1 MSQNTHMIRK
11 AFLIPLG
18 VDTFLLLVLLVLS
31 LLPQGSATERL
42 VFTLFFLPCLYL
54 FLESLL
60 RRVTV
65 DEAGIRIR
73 KLWREKAVSWGEVT
87 HVGCLNLHR
96 KVYLL
101 LTTLKGFFILSN
113 SLDGF
118 SALVEEIVDRV
129 DPEKIE
135 EEVRLQAGR
144 SLSGVA
150 HIVLAWVAAALMIG
164 ILLIKTIPML
174 V

>member
-1 MSQNTHMIRK
+1 MSRNTHTIRK

-18 VDTFLLLVLLVLS
+18 VDAFLLLSLLVLS

-42 VFTLFFLPCLYL
+42 VFTLLFLPCLYL
-54 FLESLL
+54 FIESLL

-65 DEAGIRIR
+65 DETGIRIR
-73 KLWREKAVSWGEVT
+73 KLWREKAVSWDEIT

-96 KVYLL
+96 KVYVL
-101 LTTLKGFFILSN
+101 LTTLKGFFIVSN

-118 SALVEEIVDRV
+118 SALVEEIVGRV
-129 DPEKIE
+129 DPEKVE
-135 EEVRLQAGR
+135 EEVRLQMGR

-150 HIVLAWVAAALMIG
+150 HIVLAWVAVALMIG

>member
-1 MSQNTHMIRK
+1 MSQNTHTIRK

-54 FLESLL
+54 FLESFL

-101 LTTLKGFFILSN
+101 LTTLKGFFVLSN

-129 DPEKIE
+129 DPEKVE
-135 EEVRLQAGR
+135 EEVRLQTGR

>member
-1 MSQNTHMIRK
+1 
-11 AFLIPLG
+11 
-18 VDTFLLLVLLVLS
+18 
-31 LLPQGSATERL
+31 
-42 VFTLFFLPCLYL
+42 
-54 FLESLL
+54 
-60 RRVTV
+60 VTV
-65 DEAGIRIR
+65 DESGIRIR
-73 KLWREKAVSWGEVT
+73 KLWREKAVSWGEIT

-96 KVYLL
+96 KVYVL
-101 LTTLKGFFILSN
+101 LTTVKGFFIVSN

-118 SALVEEIVDRV
+118 SALVEEIVGRV
-129 DPEKIE
+129 DPEKVE
-135 EEVRLQAGR
+135 EEVRLQMGR